1 MMDIVFHNGK
11 IHTMDE
17 KSSVKEAVGIRG
29 NRIAFLGSNAEAA
42 ELDAARRIDLK
53 GQLVFPGFTDTHLH
67 ILEYALAESHV
78 KLNGCSSIQELI
90 AAGRE
95 YFNMH
100 GTTRGWILGGGWDQR
115 KFKDGGRLPTRKD
128 LDKIS
133 TEYPLLYSRV
143 CGHMAAVNTLA
154 LEKILAMEESKGL
167 LQYIDAE
174 NGILTESA
182 AFIYTRLLDSL
193 SAEDIEGLILLGHK
207 NLNKEGITG
216 VHTADFL
223 ALPEKEWE
231 KIIEAYRSL
240 ENKGMLTVRT
250 YEQCMFNEIEVF
262 WDFLEKGYRTGQ
274 GSSVFRI
281 GPLKLLADGSL
292 GARTA
297 LMKEPYSDEPE
308 SYGLQVFDE
317 AALRSFFALADEA
330 NMQIAVHGI
339 GDRSIE
345 ITAELLNELNE
356 GKNGNPNRH
365 GIVHAQFTNPEILEK
380 MKSGDILA
388 YIQPVFVG
396 SDMDIAESRV
406 GRERL
411 NKAYAWKT
419 MLDMGIK
426 TSGGS
431 DCPVESF
438 SIMENIYFAVTRKN
452 ISGSPEG
459 GWLPQEKLKVEEA
472 VRLFT
477 VNSAYPSFEEA
488 DKGSLE
494 IGKYADMTVVDRDIY
509 DIPPEEIKNAGITM
523 TVMDGRIV
531 YQA

>member
-1 MMDIVFHNGK
+1 MMDIVFYNGK
-11 IHTMDE
+11 IHTMDKE
-17 KSSVKEAVGIRG
+17 SSVSEAVGIKG
-29 NRIAFLGSNAEAA
+29 NRIAFLGSNGEAA
-42 ELDAARRIDLK
+42 ELDSARRIDLK

-67 ILEYALAESHV
+67 VLEYAFAENHV
-78 KLNGCSSIQELI
+78 RLNGCGSIKEVI
-90 AAGRE
+90 SAGRE
-95 YFNMH
+95 YFNRH
-100 GTTRGWILGGGWDQR
+100 GATRGWILGGGWDQR
-115 KFKDGGRLPTRKD
+115 KFKDDGRLLTRKD

-154 LEKILAMEESKGL
+154 LEKLLAMEEAKGL
-167 LQYIDAE
+167 MQYIDAE
-174 NGILTESA
+174 NGILRESA
-182 AFIYTRLLDSL
+182 AFIHTGLLDSM
-193 SAEDIEGLILLGHK
+193 SAEDIEGFIILAHK

-223 ALPEKEWE
+223 ALPENEWE

-250 YEQCMFNEIEVF
+250 YEQCMFNEIGVF
-262 WDFLEKGYRTGQ
+262 RDFLEKGHRTGQ

-297 LMKEPYSDEPE
+297 LMKEPYSDERG

-317 AALRSFFALADEA
+317 AALREFFALADEA

-356 GKNGNPNRH
+356 DKNGNPNRH

-380 MKSGDILA
+380 IKSGDILA

-426 TSGGS
+426 VSGGS

-452 ISGSPEG
+452 MSGSPEG
-459 GWLPQEKLKVEEA
+459 GWLPQEKLNVEEA

-477 VNSAYPSFEEA
+477 INSAYPSFEEA

-494 IGKYADMTVVDRDIY
+494 IGKYADLAVVDRDIY
-509 DIPPEEIKNAGITM
+509 DIPPEEIRNARITM